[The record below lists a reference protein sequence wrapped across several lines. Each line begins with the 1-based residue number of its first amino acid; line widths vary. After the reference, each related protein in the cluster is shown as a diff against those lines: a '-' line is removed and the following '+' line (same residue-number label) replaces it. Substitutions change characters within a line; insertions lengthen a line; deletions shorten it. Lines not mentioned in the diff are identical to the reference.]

1 MSGLVISGLSKAFG
15 DLPVL
20 TGLDLAVPDGSL
32 TAILGPSGS
41 GKTTLLRVV
50 AGFEVADRGT
60 VTIGGVEATT
70 LPPDARRVGYVPQ
83 EGALFPHLTA
93 ERNVAFGVDR
103 RRRRTGVVH
112 DLLDL
117 VGMGGMGR
125 RYPHELS
132 GGQQQ
137 RVALARALAVQPRL
151 VLLDEPFSA
160 LDAGLRAS
168 VRADVA
174 AILRR
179 AGATALLVTH
189 DQDEALSW
197 ADHVAVIR
205 DGRIGQFG
213 TPQDVYTKPE
223 DPELAQF
230 LGDANLVP
238 GVVDGGSVRT
248 ALGLLAV
255 DGPLPLTGHAADC
268 GGNRVVVLVR
278 PEQLHLLAEPG
289 GAPLTGLVEGYEFF
303 GHDAV
308 VRVRPD
314 DEHGQES
321 PPLVV
326 RVTGGPAWERGERV
340 GLAASGPVR
349 AWAGAG
355 LGASQPS

>member
-1 MSGLVISGLSKAFG
+1 MSGLVISGLSKAYG

-20 TGLDLAVPDGSL
+20 AGLDLAVPDGSL

-50 AGFEVADRGT
+50 AGFEPADRGT
-60 VTIGGVEATT
+60 VTIGGIDATN
-70 LPPDARRVGYVPQ
+70 LPPEARRVGYVPQ
-83 EGALFPHLTA
+83 EGALFPHLSA
-93 ERNVAFGVDR
+93 ERNVAFGVER
-103 RRRRTGVVH
+103 RRRRTEVGR
-112 DLLDL
+112 DLLEL
-117 VGMGGMGR
+117 VGMAGMGK

-174 AILRR
+174 GILRK

-213 TPQDVYTKPE
+213 TPQDVYTNPD

-248 ALGLLAV
+248 VLGLLPL
-255 DGPLPLTGHAADC
+255 DGPHPAAV
-268 GGNRVVVLVR
+268 GGADGVVVLVR
-278 PEQLHLLAEPG
+278 PEQLRLVRESG
-289 GAPLTGLVEGYEFF
+289 GAPLTGLVEEYEFF

-314 DEHGQES
+314 GNGTQPS
-321 PPLVV
+321 APLVV
-326 RVTGGPAWERGERV
+326 RVAGGPAWEPGERV

-349 AWAGAG
+349 AWAGAENG
-355 LGASQPS
+355 VSPS

>member
-1 MSGLVISGLSKAFG
+1 MSGLVISGLSKAYG

-20 TGLDLAVPDGSL
+20 AGLDLAVPDGSL

-50 AGFEVADRGT
+50 AGFEPADRGT
-60 VTIGGVEATT
+60 VTIGGIDATH
-70 LPPDARRVGYVPQ
+70 LPPEARRVGYVPQ
-83 EGALFPHLTA
+83 EGALFPHLSA
-93 ERNVAFGVDR
+93 ERNVAFGVGR
-103 RRRRTGVVH
+103 HRRRTEVAG
-112 DLLDL
+112 DLLEL
-117 VGMGGMGR
+117 VGMAGLGK

-213 TPQDVYTKPE
+213 TPQEVYTSPD
-223 DPELAQF
+223 DPELASF

-248 ALGLLAV
+248 VLGLLPL
-255 DGPLPLTGHAADC
+255 DGPIPPV
-268 GGNRVVVLVR
+268 GGSDGVVVLVR
-278 PEQLHLLAEPG
+278 PEQLHLARETR
-289 GAPLTGLVEGYEFF
+289 GALLTGLVEEYEFF

-314 DEHGQES
+314 GDGAQ
-321 PPLVV
+321 PWAPLVV
-326 RVTGGPAWERGERV
+326 RVAGGPAWEPGERV

-349 AWAGAG
+349 AWAGVKN
-355 LGASQPS
+355 GASPT

>member
-1 MSGLVISGLSKAFG
+1 MSGLVISGLSKAYG
-15 DLPVL
+15 DLSVL
-20 TGLDLAVPDGSL
+20 AGLDLAVPDGSL

-41 GKTTLLRVV
+41 GKTTLLRLV
-50 AGFEVADRGT
+50 AGFEPADRGT
-60 VTIGGVEATT
+60 VTIGGIDATN
-70 LPPDARRVGYVPQ
+70 LPPEARRVGYVPQ
-83 EGALFPHLTA
+83 EGALFPHLSA

-103 RRRRTGVVH
+103 RRRRTEVAR
-112 DLLDL
+112 DLLEL
-117 VGMGGMGR
+117 VGMAGMGK

-174 AILRR
+174 GILRR

-213 TPQDVYTKPE
+213 TPQEVYTSPH

-248 ALGLLAV
+248 VLGLLPL
-255 DGPLPLTGHAADC
+255 DGPLPAAV
-268 GGNRVVVLVR
+268 GGADGVVVLVR
-278 PEQLHLLAEPG
+278 PEQLHLVRETG
-289 GAPLTGLVEGYEFF
+289 GAPLTGLVEEYEFF

-314 DEHGQES
+314 GNGNGTQPS
-321 PPLVV
+321 APLVV
-326 RVTGGPAWERGERV
+326 RVAGGPAWEPGERV

-349 AWAGAG
+349 AWAGAEN
-355 LGASQPS
+355 AVSPS